1 MAVTDPA
8 ERIERMLSATET
20 AFAEQFTL
28 ALALVKSS
36 IKLDDLATLLEQGRV
51 AEAFAN
57 LNAAASRLNV
67 VWAEQFVS
75 SGTQTGKWLQ
85 KNVGEIIMGF
95 DQTNLR
101 AVAAMQRNGLRM
113 VSTFTEQQR
122 RATQQALID
131 GVRRGVNPREM
142 ARAFR
147 DSIGLTPM
155 QERWVRNYEEQLRNL
170 DRGALRRELR
180 DRRFDRS
187 ITRAIERG
195 EPLTRDQIAKM
206 TERYRARA
214 LKYRAETIA
223 RTESLKVVHEGT
235 AEMYNQA
242 IDNGDLARDQ
252 LIRIWNTAG
261 DERVRGSHSAMHNQ
275 ERQHGEMFTSGNG
288 NQATD
293 PGTFNVAEEDIQ
305 CRCVVSTRILNLN
318 EIPNQVGVVVT
329 QQ

>member
-1 MAVTDPA
+1 MAVTDP
-8 ERIERMLSATET
+8 ETRIERMLSAAET

-36 IKLDDLATLLEQGRV
+36 IKLDDLATLLEQGRI
-51 AEAFAN
+51 AEAFAS
-57 LNAAASRLNV
+57 LNSAASRLNV

-85 KNVGEIIMGF
+85 KNVGEIIIGF
-95 DQTNLR
+95 DQTNHR
-101 AVAAMQRNGLRM
+101 AVATMQRNGLRM
-113 VSTFTEQQR
+113 VSNFTEQQR

-131 GVRRGVNPREM
+131 GMRRGLNPRDT

-187 ITRAIERG
+187 IERAIERG
-195 EPLTRDQIAKM
+195 EPLTRDQITKM

-214 LKYRAETIA
+214 LKMRAETIA

-235 AEMYNQA
+235 KEMYNQA
-242 IDNGDLARDQ
+242 IDNGDLQRDQ
-252 LIRIWNTAG
+252 LIRIWNTAK
-261 DERVRGSHSAMHNQ
+261 DERVRDSHNFMHNQ
-275 ERQHGEMFTSGNG
+275 ERQHGELFASGNG
-288 NQATD
+288 NQTD
-293 PGTFNVAEEDIQ
+293 IPGGFGIAEEDIQ
-305 CRCVVSTRILNLN
+305 CRCVVSTRITNLN
-318 EIPNQVGVVVT
+318 EIPNNVGIVVT
-329 QQ
+329 Q